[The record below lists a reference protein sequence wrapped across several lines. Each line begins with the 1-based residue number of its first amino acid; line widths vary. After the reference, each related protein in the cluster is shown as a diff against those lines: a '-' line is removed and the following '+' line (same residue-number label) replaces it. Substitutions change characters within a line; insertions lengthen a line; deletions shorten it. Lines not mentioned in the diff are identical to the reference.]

1 MGSVPE
7 GPNLSSSYQKR
18 TWAFP
23 SLGEVGSRDP
33 ENQQLLELGAPA
45 LSSIGTLSRSLQK
58 LSSACPRGRS
68 F

>member
-1 MGSVPE
+1 MGTVPG
-7 GPNLSSSYQKR
+7 GPNLSSSYQKH

-33 ENQQLLELGAPA
+33 ENQQLLELHAPA
-45 LSSIGTLSRSLQK
+45 LPQHWSTSQQK
-58 LSSACPRGRS
+58 LLSACTGGRS

>member
-33 ENQQLLELGAPA
+33 ENQQLLELGAP
-45 LSSIGTLSRSLQK
+45 TLS
-58 LSSACPRGRS
+58 
-68 F
+68 